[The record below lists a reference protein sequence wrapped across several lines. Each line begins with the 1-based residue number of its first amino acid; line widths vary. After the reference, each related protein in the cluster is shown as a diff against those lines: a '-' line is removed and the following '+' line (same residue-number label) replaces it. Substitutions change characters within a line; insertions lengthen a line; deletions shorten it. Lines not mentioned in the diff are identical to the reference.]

1 MPLNIDWQQILLHLF
16 NFVILAGGLY
26 FLLYK
31 PVKKYMQW
39 RKNQYD
45 EREAEAAKNESE
57 AQALR
62 RKYEEMIRD
71 AELEIQSM
79 KERASEELE
88 AEKNQQLA
96 EARQEA
102 RRIIGTAKKTAEI
115 RTQKVLEDAHEEI
128 RSLAVGMVEKLVL
141 QSGGDALDKFLDE
154 AENLDKNNN
163 KNNPDAAS
171 SGQAGKTPERERR
184 NG

>member
-31 PVKKYMQW
+31 PVKKFMAW
-39 RKNQYD
+39 RKTQYD
-45 EREAEAAKNESE
+45 EREAEAARTESE
-57 AQALR
+57 AEALK
-62 RKYEEMIRD
+62 RKYEEMIRQ
-71 AELEIQSM
+71 AETEIQQM

-88 AEKNQQLA
+88 AEKRQQLE
-96 EARQEA
+96 EARAEA

-141 QSGGDALDKFLDE
+141 ESSGDALDRFLAE
-154 AENLDKNNN
+154 AE
-163 KNNPDAAS
+163 
-171 SGQAGKTPERERR
+171 R